1 MLRTNNM
8 NSYRKE
14 LKLKISELE
23 EKILND
29 VGEKQ
34 KLELELA
41 RLKLAEFEEDLVE
54 SKNQQL
60 LNG

>member
-1 MLRTNNM
+1 M
-8 NSYRKE
+8 NSYQKE
-14 LKLKISELE
+14 LKLKIRELE

-34 KLELELA
+34 KLELELT
-41 RLKLAEFEEDLVE
+41 RLKLAEFEEDLAE

>member
-1 MLRTNNM
+1 MNNM
-8 NSYRKE
+8 NSYQKE
-14 LKLKISELE
+14 LKLKIRELE

-34 KLELELA
+34 KLELELT
-41 RLKLAEFEEDLVE
+41 RLKLAEFEEDLAE

>member
-1 MLRTNNM
+1 MNNM
-8 NSYRKE
+8 NSYQKE
-14 LKLKISELE
+14 LKIKIRELE

-34 KLELELA
+34 KLELELT
-41 RLKLAEFEEDLVE
+41 RLKLAEFEEDLAE

>member
-1 MLRTNNM
+1 MNNM
-8 NSYRKE
+8 NSYQKE
-14 LKLKISELE
+14 LKIKIRELE

-29 VGEKQ
+29 VSEKQ
-34 KLELELA
+34 KLELELT
-41 RLKLAEFEEDLVE
+41 RLKLAEFEEDLAE